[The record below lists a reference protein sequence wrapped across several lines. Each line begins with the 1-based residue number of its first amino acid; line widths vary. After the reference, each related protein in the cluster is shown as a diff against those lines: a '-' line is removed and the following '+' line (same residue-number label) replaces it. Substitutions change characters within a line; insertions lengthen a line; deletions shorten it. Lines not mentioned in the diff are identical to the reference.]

1 MGLTGFRG
9 RIVSLAV
16 LTATLVV
23 AVLVVLSHVLLT
35 RATEADTRTLARTR
49 AEAVAAT
56 VEVVG
61 GKLRLLEGTGDAFD
75 TVAWVYA
82 DGRLVDGV
90 LHEPIAELVENL
102 GRANGAAF
110 VTTPRYLLY
119 GAPLPVQ
126 GRHVVVVVM
135 VDLAPYESSEQRS
148 LVMSL
153 ILGALA
159 IALAGVVA
167 YVGVSRALRV
177 VRRMS
182 ALAGEWGSHDP
193 GRRFRM
199 GPPRDEFGEL
209 AQTFDRLLD
218 RVSDTIADER
228 RLTDEIAHEL
238 RTPLSVL
245 HAEAQLAELTGTQVE
260 PQLVRTETDRLSTAV
275 TTLLDAARTRLPEEA
290 TCHLATPL
298 QNLAHTYST
307 TGGLAGGLAGGV
319 EVAVP
324 SAVVL
329 AVLTPLL
336 DNAVRHASADVFLAA
351 EVQAEHVLVHVFD
364 DGPGFREDEVDQVFT
379 AGHSRTDGH
388 GLGLAVV
395 RRIATAAGV
404 GVRAIADGRGH
415 VEVRFPRR

>member
-23 AVLVVLSHVLLT
+23 AVLVILSHVLLS

-56 VEVVG
+56 VEEVN
-61 GKLRLLEGTGDAFD
+61 GKIRLVEGTGDAFD

-90 LHEPIAELVENL
+90 LHPTTAAIVDRL
-102 GRANGAAF
+102 GKTGRNQF
-110 VTTPRYLLY
+110 VTTGRSLLY
-119 GAPLPVQ
+119 AEPVHGAT
-126 GRHVVVVVM
+126 VVVT
-135 VDLAPYESSEQRS
+135 VDLTPYESSEQRS
-148 LVMSL
+148 LLMSL
-153 ILGALA
+153 VLGALA
-159 IALAGVVA
+159 IVVSGGVT
-167 YVGVSRALRV
+167 YLGVSRALRV
-177 VRRMS
+177 VHRMS
-182 ALAGEWGSHDP
+182 ALADEWGDHDP
-193 GRRFRM
+193 DRRFGL

-238 RTPLSVL
+238 RTPLTVL
-245 HAEAQLAELTGTQVE
+245 RGEAQLAELSGDQVD
-260 PQLVRTETDRLSTAV
+260 PQLVLAETDRLSNAAGTI
-275 TTLLDAARTRLPEEA
+275 LDAARSRMYGEASCRLSAALRQLGAAQLDQPEE
-290 TCHLATPL
+290 
-298 QNLAHTYST
+298 
-307 TGGLAGGLAGGV
+307 V

-324 SAVVL
+324 ADVVA

-336 DNAVRHASADVFLAA
+336 DNATRHARTTVSLQVEASGKSVF
-351 EVQAEHVLVHVFD
+351 VHVLD
-364 DGPGFREDEVDQVFT
+364 DGPGFEPDELESAF
-379 AGHSRTDGH
+379 APGHSGSDGH

-395 RRIATAAGV
+395 RRIAAATGL
-404 GVRAIADGRGH
+404 GVRAVADGRGH
-415 VEVRFPRR
+415 VEVRFPRA

>member
-35 RATEADTRTLARTR
+35 RATDADTRTLARTR

-61 GKLRLLEGTGDAFD
+61 GKLRLVEGAGDAFD
-75 TVAWVYA
+75 TVTWVYA
-82 DGRLVDGV
+82 DGHLIDGTLHPSTSDDVQRLGGSGQS
-90 LHEPIAELVENL
+90 E
-102 GRANGAAF
+102 F
-110 VTTPRYLLY
+110 VTTPQYLLY
-119 GAPLPVQ
+119 GVPLPIQ
-126 GRHVVVVVM
+126 GQHVTVVVM
-135 VDLAPYESSEQRS
+135 VDLTPYESSEQRS

-153 ILGALA
+153 ILGAFA
-159 IALAGVVA
+159 IALAAVIA
-167 YVGVSRALRV
+167 YVGVSRSLHV

-182 ALAGEWGSHDP
+182 ALADEWGDHDP
-193 GRRFRM
+193 DRRFRL

-238 RTPLSVL
+238 RTPMSVL
-245 HAEAQLAELTGTQVE
+245 RGEAQLAELSGAQVD
-260 PQLVRTETDRLSTAV
+260 PQLVLTETDRLSTAV
-275 TTLLDAARTRLPEEA
+275 SAILDAARSRMPREASCRLASVLEQVVEGRVVDLDLPPD
-290 TCHLATPL
+290 L
-298 QNLAHTYST
+298 
-307 TGGLAGGLAGGV
+307 

-324 SAVVL
+324 ADVVVAVL
-329 AVLTPLL
+329 APLL
-336 DNAVRHASADVFLAA
+336 DNAARHARSSTALTA
-351 EVQAEHVLVHVFD
+351 ETYDDHVVVHVLD
-364 DGPGFREDEVDQVFT
+364 DGPGFREDELERVFT
-379 AGHSRTDGH
+379 PGHSRTRGH

-395 RRIATAAGV
+395 RRIATATGLT
-404 GVRAIADGRGH
+404 VRAVADGRGH

>member
-35 RATEADTRTLARTR
+35 RATDADTRTLARTR
-49 AEAVAAT
+49 AEGVAAT
-56 VEVVG
+56 VEVVD
-61 GKLRLLEGTGDAFD
+61 GKIQLVEGTGDAFD
-75 TVAWVYA
+75 TVTWVYA
-82 DGRLVDGV
+82 DGRLVDGA
-90 LHEPIAELVENL
+90 LHEPTADLVERL
-102 GRANGAAF
+102 GQTGTADF
-110 VTTPRYLLY
+110 VTTQHDLLY
-119 GAPLPVQ
+119 GAPLPVE
-126 GRHVVVVVM
+126 GHHVTVVVM
-135 VDLAPYESSEQRS
+135 VDLTPYESSEQRS

-159 IALAGVVA
+159 IALAGVIA

-182 ALAGEWGSHDP
+182 TLADEWGDHDP

-199 GPPRDEFGEL
+199 GPPRDEFGDL
-209 AQTFDRLLD
+209 AQTFDRMLD
-218 RVSDTIADER
+218 RVSDTLADER

-238 RTPLSVL
+238 RTPMAVL
-245 HAEAQLAELTGTQVE
+245 RGEAQLAELAGTQVD
-260 PQLVRTETDRLSTAV
+260 PQLVLTETDRLSTAV
-275 TTLLDAARTRLPEEA
+275 TTLLDAARTRLPHEA
-290 TCHLATPL
+290 SCRLKDVL
-298 QNLAHTYST
+298 QEFVADINLPSD
-307 TGGLAGGLAGGV
+307 L

-324 SAVVL
+324 ADVVTALL
-329 AVLTPLL
+329 APLL
-336 DNAVRHASADVFLAA
+336 DNAARHAQSNVFLTA
-351 EVQAEHVLVHVFD
+351 ETAAEHVFVNVLD
-364 DGPGFREDEVDQVFT
+364 DGPGFREDELDRVFT
-379 AGHSRTDGH
+379 PGHSRTAGH

-415 VEVRFPRR
+415 VEVSFPRRS

>member
-35 RATEADTRTLARTR
+35 HATEADTRTLARTR

-56 VEVVG
+56 VELVD
-61 GKLRLLEGTGDAFD
+61 GKLRLIEGTGDAFD

-82 DGRLVDGV
+82 DGNLIDGT
-90 LHEPIAELVENL
+90 LHPQTAGDVENL
-102 GRANGAAF
+102 GRSNRNQF

-126 GRHVVVVVM
+126 GHRVTVVVM

-153 ILGALA
+153 VLGALA
-159 IALAGVVA
+159 ITLAGIVA

-182 ALAGEWGSHDP
+182 ALADEWGDHDP

-238 RTPLSVL
+238 RTPMSVL
-245 HAEAQLAELTGTQVE
+245 RGEAQLAELAGTQVD
-260 PQLVRTETDRLSTAV
+260 PRLVRTETDRLSTAV
-275 TTLLDAARTRLPEEA
+275 TTLLDAARTRLPREA
-290 TCHLATPL
+290 SCRLKAVLDVDVPADL
-298 QNLAHTYST
+298 
-307 TGGLAGGLAGGV
+307 
-319 EVAVP
+319 EVSVP
-324 SAVVL
+324 ADVVT

-336 DNAVRHASADVFLAA
+336 DNARRHAQSNVFLSA
-351 EVQAEHVLVHVFD
+351 EISTENVLVHVFD
-364 DGPGFREDEVDQVFT
+364 DGPGFREDELDRVFT
-379 AGHSRTDGH
+379 PGHSRTAGH

-415 VEVRFPRR
+415 VEVSFPRL